1 MSVAVLTSRPRRWL
15 AIVLIASLAVN
26 AFLLGAF
33 ATDLPAH
40 LRLAPRT
47 ALAPVSFE
55 LRWLEGRLPPAAF
68 ARMQE
73 AVADGRPDAL
83 VTSTACSELRLELG
97 RLAAEPQP
105 DRAAIDAQLAEI
117 RAELGRMQAGV
128 QERVMDALLALPP
141 ETRAKLAE
149 KASTSPDGTRD
160 FLGRAQRAR
169 GRSSRRKAP
178 FGQWPSWAVQA
189 DKKTRGPPGK

>member
-1 MSVAVLTSRPRRWL
+1 MSVAVLTARPRRWL

-33 ATDLPAH
+33 ATDF
-40 LRLAPRT
+40 LRIFGWRHGPPPPGQP
-47 ALAPVSFE
+47 PVSFE

-73 AVADGRPDAL
+73 AVAEGRPDTL
-83 VTSTACSELRLELG
+83 RHFDRLKELRLELG
-97 RLAAEPQP
+97 RLVAEPEP

-128 QERVMDALLALPP
+128 QGRVMDALVALPP

-149 KASTSPDGTRD
+149 KGPDV
-160 FLGRAQRAR
+160 
-169 GRSSRRKAP
+169 P
-178 FGQWPSWAVQA
+178 
-189 DKKTRGPPGK
+189 